1 MIYLKNGLE
10 PLNLAYDD
18 EIVQEANGLYQLS
31 FKFPLVDSL
40 WASLKTEAFLVAD
53 DVHGE
58 QEFFIFEVAKKDY
71 FIEVYANQVAS
82 LLHHYSLSA
91 IGVNRVPGQTV
102 MQALAGG
109 MVRSSPFSFFSDVSS
124 RHTLNLSNLSVMD
137 ALAKN
142 KHSIMGQ
149 WGGDLIR
156 DKYRVS
162 LLQQGGS
169 ENESLFMYKKNIRS
183 IAGVESIKGLK
194 TRLHLRKVN
203 EEKQAISVTVDSPL
217 IGKYSQ
223 IYEGTI
229 EVQDQDVVSAEDL
242 RRYGERY
249 FATHLCD
256 IVEESFDIDVEGL
269 PDVAVRLFD
278 TVTVFDERYG
288 LDVRR
293 KITRYVYSPMRGRL
307 KSIGFGKV
315 QTNLGDKMAA
325 IASEVSEQDKAGLED
340 DFERKLQKE
349 VENMNRVVEREREE
363 RLSALNDGIE
373 QVKAKS
379 EEVKATILS
388 EIEGKIAESRQEP
401 YDLAQSARQLA
412 EEARAAA
419 ATAKESALAR
429 VDEVQASLS
438 HRMGQQIATSRGEV
452 VAAVRTELANRIK
465 ESQEVLEGRL
475 RQAQE
480 GKQQELAGQYRQVSQ
495 QVAGLA
501 SQLAT
506 DKAAGERRL
515 SRVDET
521 VEGLTR
527 RFERLQVGGVNLIRG
542 SRDVV
547 GSWYNAHHWQTDG
560 EVYQGLTVKK
570 RSGLWSGLWS
580 GLSQVCEVKE
590 GETYTFSLYAKT
602 SAEQQGVML
611 YVTHQNAAPKAE
623 VTHEATPVQLTRD
636 WKRVSVT
643 FRALRGGKAVPRL
656 EIPRAGGTVF
666 VAGYKLER
674 GTIPTDWS
682 PHPEDGNGQTE
693 TVRQELATFRQTNSQ
708 QLAELTQ
715 RVERTDGSLSEAKSR
730 FDQTA
735 QGLRTEVQALQSY
748 VNEDGSRTQSM
759 QEYVRTET
767 AKKTDQL
774 RSEIGQGYA
783 TKNQLT
789 ETVAGV
795 ERRIESLQVGGRNY
809 IRNSA
814 AFSGTGWDAN
824 QWEGNYTGVWRKEQ
838 DRVLNLPVAHHVS
851 GDKSTPIY
859 LMDVSVGET
868 YTFSAYVKK
877 ESVGTVYLYL
887 YDNVE
892 EDARTDGGREIRKD
906 NVGNSWQ
913 RLSTTFRVTRAGKL
927 KIRFAIVTSDRGGFS
942 VSAFHLEKGTIPTDW
957 SPHPEDGNGQTET
970 VRQELATFRQTNSQ
984 QLAELTQRVERTD
997 GSLSEAKSRF
1007 DQTAQG
1013 LRTEVQALQSYVN
1026 EDGSRTQSMQEYV
1039 RTETAKKTDQL
1050 RSEIGQG
1057 YATKNQLTETVAGVE
1072 RRIESVQTGTAT
1084 LMDTKIARYAQ
1095 TVDRNLASLTQQL
1108 GDKVATST
1116 FNQGLDRIQQSVTA
1130 LSGEALKHS
1139 EVTITE
1145 NGVTLGANK
1154 TIGANTLSSILT
1166 TSPESIQA
1174 ITDKMVIT
1182 PHQHNLFPWKEGRV
1196 VTDKHEQITGWR
1208 NLSLKE
1214 GDELLAKFD
1223 IHCTNKRGGAFVGIH
1238 LYLKYE
1244 DDTTAGLSIVV
1255 PEAELT
1261 TVRKMET
1268 RSLVFP
1274 RLPKR
1279 VKQVAFGLHSSFATT
1294 TFYSADV
1301 RVKSSAELIVDGS
1314 ITGRQIKAGAIETGH
1329 LKAGSVTAAHIRGDA
1344 IEAQHLKVDDAFLDK
1359 LTATDALVNKLTAKD
1374 VFATAVQAVTI
1385 DASQVTSGLL
1395 RAKNGNMTINLDSA
1409 KIDFNNNATINFNS
1423 GNNSLVRRKGNHT
1436 AFVHF
1441 SDVASSNDNGV
1452 GSIYAA
1458 IGVTSSGDGV
1468 NSSSSGRFAGMRA
1481 FRAARGTGY
1490 HEAAVLDQL
1499 ELYGDTILF
1508 ASGFSG
1514 KREKQL
1520 TLNMNNLEKSFDLAI
1535 LFNSVRALWHCWLHW
1550 NDTGWRPDNQ
1560 QMRNAIIGKYNKYG
1574 RYLD

>member
-31 FKFPLVDSL
+31 FKFPLVDAL

-429 VDEVQASLS
+429 VDEVARTARSVEES
-438 HRMGQQIATSRGEV
+438 
-452 VAAVRTELANRIK
+452 VA
-465 ESQEVLEGRL
+465 RL
-475 RQAQE
+475 REDMGSEVNRLIASS
-480 GKQQELAGQYRQVSQ
+480 GHSSELE
-495 QVAGLA
+495 
-501 SQLAT
+501 
-506 DKAAGERRL
+506 ER
-515 SRVDET
+515 
-521 VEGLTR
+521 
-527 RFERLQVGGVNLIRG
+527 I
-542 SRDVV
+542 
-547 GSWYNAHHWQTDG
+547 
-560 EVYQGLTVKK
+560 
-570 RSGLWSGLWS
+570 
-580 GLSQVCEVKE
+580 
-590 GETYTFSLYAKT
+590 
-602 SAEQQGVML
+602 
-611 YVTHQNAAPKAE
+611 
-623 VTHEATPVQLTRD
+623 
-636 WKRVSVT
+636 
-643 FRALRGGKAVPRL
+643 
-656 EIPRAGGTVF
+656 
-666 VAGYKLER
+666 
-674 GTIPTDWS
+674 
-682 PHPEDGNGQTE
+682 
-693 TVRQELATFRQTNSQ
+693 
-708 QLAELTQ
+708 Q
-715 RVERTDGSLSEAKSR
+715 RVENGETSIRQEYSQLRASLDSQTGMVAALNR
-730 FDQTA
+730 QTA
-735 QGLRTEVQALQSY
+735 SIETGLSGLQT
-748 VNEDGSRTQSM
+748 R
-759 QEYVRTET
+759 
-767 AKKTDQL
+767 L
-774 RSEIGQGYA
+774 
-783 TKNQLT
+783 
-789 ETVAGV
+789 
-795 ERRIESLQVGGRNY
+795 ERVQVGGRNY

-838 DRVLNLPVAHHVS
+838 DRVLNLPVAHHVR
-851 GDKSTPIY
+851 GDKSTPIHI
-859 LMDVSVGET
+859 MDVSVGET

-892 EDARTDGGREIRKD
+892 EDARTDVGREIRKD
-906 NVGNSWQ
+906 NVGDNWQ

-927 KIRFAIVTSDRGGFS
+927 KIRFAIVASDRGGFS

-1026 EDGSRTQSMQEYV
+1026 EDGSRTQSLQEYV

-1057 YATKNQLTETVAGVE
+1057 YATKNQLTETVAGME
-1072 RRIESVQTGTAT
+1072 RRIESVQTGAAT
-1084 LMDTKIARYAQ
+1084 LMDTKVARYAQ

-1108 GDKVATST
+1108 GDKVAMST

-1223 IHCTNKRGGAFVGIH
+1223 IHCTNKRGGAFVGIR

-1244 DDTTAGLSIVV
+1244 DDTTAGLTIVV

-1279 VKQVAFGLHSSFATT
+1279 VKQVAFGLYSSFATT

-1329 LKAGSVTAAHIRGDA
+1329 LKAGSVTAAHIQGDA
-1344 IEAQHLKVDDAFLDK
+1344 IEGRHLKVDDAFLNK
-1359 LTATDALVNKLTAKD
+1359 LTATDALVNKLTAND

-1395 RAKNGNMTINLDSA
+1395 RAKNGASAFDLNNGAINFYTNHAALRRKIAEYPTQFVKFETGNYRVNGTNLPMGVTVIGSNRGKLERGIRTDSENTNNGEFA
-1409 KIDFNNNATINFNS
+1409 GIRIWNGFHSNGEFADSIDLVGDEISLMHKAYDDDPRNATQRGWKVKS
-1423 GNNSLVRRKGNHT
+1423 
-1436 AFVHF
+1436 
-1441 SDVASSNDNGV
+1441 
-1452 GSIYAA
+1452 Y
-1458 IGVTSSGDGV
+1458 GDGTTVSIFPFGNYGTSYIMANDIRLLLGDGTYKSLRGILTNLNAMWAHFGNGMTPAMVKNKTNRDV
-1468 NSSSSGRFAGMRA
+1468 N
-1481 FRAARGTGY
+1481 
-1490 HEAAVLDQL
+1490 
-1499 ELYGDTILF
+1499 
-1508 ASGFSG
+1508 
-1514 KREKQL
+1514 L
-1520 TLNMNNLEKSFDLAI
+1520 TLANIKI
-1535 LFNSVRALWHCWLHW
+1535 
-1550 NDTGWRPDNQ
+1550 
-1560 QMRNAIIGKYNKYG
+1560 
-1574 RYLD
+1574 